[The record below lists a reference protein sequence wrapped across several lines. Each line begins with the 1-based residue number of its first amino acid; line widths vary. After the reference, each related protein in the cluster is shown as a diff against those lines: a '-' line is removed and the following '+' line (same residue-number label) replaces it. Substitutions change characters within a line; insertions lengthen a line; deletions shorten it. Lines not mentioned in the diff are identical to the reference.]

1 MDSVYTIAL
10 ADDKYLV
17 VETTSKSKSGSWSE
31 PDVGPDSIHYVPDSQ
46 TMDEIVEWAK
56 TLDCEWVRRYPPAYV
71 VSKLSAAENAMRDQL
86 VDCMA
91 IHGLENVRLY
101 GMPDELTPQMY
112 VDYRREI
119 SARKNR
125 CFNCLKKGHYLGNC
139 PVPRILPMDHSPFS
153 PRLANYATLTEN
165 YWRLNERA
173 KGNCDLCLNSG
184 LVVSGVCSDEGR
196 EDDVYVSCYSCFTLE
211 DRNRYGC
218 SVYGSDLV
226 WEI

>member
-10 ADDKYLV
+10 ADANYLV
-17 VETTSKSKSGSWSE
+17 VETTSKSGSWSD
-31 PDVGPDSIHYVPDSQ
+31 PDDGPGSIHYVPDSR

-56 TLDCEWVRRYPPAYV
+56 TLDNTWVRRYPPVYV
-71 VSKLSAAENAMRDQL
+71 VSKLSAAETPVSEQV

-91 IHGLENVRLY
+91 IYGIDHVRLC
-101 GMPDELTPQMY
+101 GMPDVLPPQMY

-125 CFNCLKKGHYLGNC
+125 CFNCLKKGHCLGNC
-139 PVPRILPMDHSPFS
+139 PVDRRLPVDHSPFS
-153 PRLANYATLTEN
+153 PRLASYPTLTDHF
-165 YWRLNERA
+165 RKLNERA

-184 LVVSGVCSDEGR
+184 LVVSGPNPET
-196 EDDVYVSCYSCFTLE
+196 YISCYSCFTLE

-218 SVYGSDLV
+218 SVYEDDLL
-226 WEI
+226 WKL